1 MVTQAFIFARGG
13 SKGLPG
19 KNIRNF
25 CGKPLIAWSIEQ
37 ALSVESIK
45 GVIVSTDS
53 QEIAE
58 VSRNFGAEV
67 PFMRPNHLAQDESP
81 EILSWKHAL
90 NFLLERDGVLPSA
103 MLSLPA
109 TAPLRDASDIK
120 NCLDLFNE
128 GDSDVVITVSESYR
142 NPFFNMVQLTDKDF
156 AKVVIRDTST
166 ISRRQDAKAVFDI
179 ATVAYVARPEFILN
193 SQSIFDGVVRAMRVP
208 RERSV
213 DIDSLFDFEVAESLL
228 SRKLLQNVEIQ
239 A

>member
-1 MVTQAFIFARGG
+1 
-13 SKGLPG
+13 
-19 KNIRNF
+19 
-25 CGKPLIAWSIEQ
+25 
-37 ALSVESIK
+37 
-45 GVIVSTDS
+45 
-53 QEIAE
+53 
-58 VSRNFGAEV
+58 
-67 PFMRPNHLAQDESP
+67 
-81 EILSWKHAL
+81 
-90 NFLLERDGVLPSA
+90 
-103 MLSLPA
+103 
-109 TAPLRDASDIK
+109 
-120 NCLDLFNE
+120 
-128 GDSDVVITVSESYR
+128 
-142 NPFFNMVQLTDKDF
+142 MVQLTDKDF